1 MSSAVIINEAEEQ
14 RQSAREVKTLLV
26 VFIVGV
32 MLSVAVTQFYGK
44 KASRLASFITAFFVY
59 LLIAAMI
66 GRMLWNR
73 YLVELMPFLRP
84 ARGFEY
90 MLGLIIF
97 AGLVFNA

>member
-1 MSSAVIINEAEEQ
+1 MSAPVIINEAEEQ

-59 LLIAAMI
+59 LLIAAMV